1 MRYLIP
7 CGAHR
12 FGSWRPAQL
21 ITYDI
26 LFISTNSPSW
36 LDSPSA
42 TKMPSLMRVAIL
54 AGCPAPAKR

>member
-21 ITYDI
+21 MTYDI
-26 LFISTNSPSW
+26 LFISTNSPSVAGFSVGDEDAV
-36 LDSPSA
+36 LDARRHPGGLPSA
-42 TKMPSLMRVAIL
+42 
-54 AGCPAPAKR
+54 G